1 MVAVFG
7 LVHAGRSV
15 RTHRHRLQRAA
26 LGLAAG
32 LVTTSLA
39 ACSGSAPAGAPGAGG
54 APGGGAPA
62 MPVEI
67 TTLQP
72 RPVEQLG
79 EYVGT
84 IKSRKSTTVQ
94 PQAEGI
100 ITHIG
105 VKSGDRVSPGT
116 LILEIDAGPQ
126 RAAVSVL
133 EGIHAAREAD
143 ATFAKQQAARAKT
156 MLDVGAGS
164 QQEVDQAVAQQKAAE
179 AQLKAVEDQIRQQQA
194 ELAYYRVTAPTTG
207 VIGDIPV
214 REGDRVTKST
224 MLTTIE
230 ANAGLEV
237 YIAVPVEQAPNLK
250 PGLPVRI
257 ISDTNQVLATEK
269 VDFISPSVE
278 DATQT
283 VLVKAAVSDGSKF
296 RTDQFVRARIVWS
309 TAPGLMIPITSVN
322 RINGQFF
329 AFVAENSGRGLTA
342 KQRAVTLGPV
352 IGNEYVVVAGL
363 KPGEQLIV
371 SGLQKIG
378 DGAPVQALPSRGG
391 GDPGAAG
398 GRRGGD

>member
-7 LVHAGRSV
+7 LVHAGRFV
-15 RTHRHRLQRAA
+15 RRHRHRLQRAA
-26 LGLAAG
+26 RGLAAG

-39 ACSGSAPAGAPGAGG
+39 ACGGSAPAGAPGAGG

-72 RPVEQLG
+72 KLVEQTG
-79 EYVGT
+79 EFVGT
-84 IKSRKSTTVQ
+84 IKSRRSTTVQ

-126 RAAVSVL
+126 RAAVAVI

-164 QQEVDQAVAQQKAAE
+164 QMEYDQAVAQQKAAE

-194 ELAYYRVTAPTTG
+194 ELAYYRVTAPTAG

-237 YIAVPVEQAPNLK
+237 YIAVPVEQAPKLK
-250 PGLPVRI
+250 LGLPVRI
-257 ISDTNQVLATEK
+257 ISDTNQVLTTER
-269 VDFISPSVE
+269 VDFISPSVD

-309 TAPGLMIPITSVN
+309 TAPGLMIPVTSVN

-329 AFVAENSGRGLTA
+329 AFVAENSGRGLAA

-352 IGNEYVVVAGL
+352 IGNDYVVIAGL

-391 GDPGAAG
+391 GEAGAG
-398 GRRGGD
+398 RGGD

>member
-1 MVAVFG
+1 
-7 LVHAGRSV
+7 
-15 RTHRHRLQRAA
+15 
-26 LGLAAG
+26 
-32 LVTTSLA
+32 
-39 ACSGSAPAGAPGAGG
+39 
-54 APGGGAPA
+54 

-67 TTLQP
+67 VTLQP
-72 RPVEQLG
+72 KPVEQTG
-79 EYVGT
+79 EFVGT

-100 ITHIG
+100 ITHIS
-105 VKSGDRVSPGT
+105 VKSGDHVTPGAP
-116 LILEIDAGPQ
+116 ILEIDAGPQ

-164 QQEVDQAVAQQKAAE
+164 QQEYDQAVAQQKAAE

-194 ELAYYRVTAPTTG
+194 ELAYYRVTAPTVG
-207 VIGDIPV
+207 VIGDVPV

-224 MLTTIE
+224 VLTTIE

-237 YIAVPVEQAPNLK
+237 YIAVPVQQAPNLK

-257 ISDTNQVLATEK
+257 VSDTNQVLATER
-269 VDFISPSVE
+269 VDFISPSVD

-283 VLVKAAVSDGSKF
+283 VLVKASVSDGSKF

-309 TAPGLMIPITSVN
+309 TAPGLMVPITSVN

-329 AFVAENSGRGLTA
+329 AFVAESSGRGLSA

-352 IGNEYVVVAGL
+352 IGNEYVVIGGL
-363 KPGEQLIV
+363 KAGDQLIV

-378 DGAPVQALPSRGG
+378 DGAPVQALPSRGNG
-391 GDPGAAG
+391 GGANSQAPAG
-398 GRRGGD
+398 SGRGGD

>member
-1 MVAVFG
+1 
-7 LVHAGRSV
+7 
-15 RTHRHRLQRAA
+15 
-26 LGLAAG
+26 
-32 LVTTSLA
+32 
-39 ACSGSAPAGAPGAGG
+39 
-54 APGGGAPA
+54 PA

-67 TTLQP
+67 VTLQP
-72 RPVEQLG
+72 KPVEQTG
-79 EYVGT
+79 EFVGT

-105 VKSGDRVSPGT
+105 VKSGDRVSPGA

-164 QQEVDQAVAQQKAAE
+164 QQEYDQAVAQQKAAE

-194 ELAYYRVTAPTTG
+194 ELAYYRVTAPTAG
-207 VIGDIPV
+207 VIGDVPV

-230 ANAGLEV
+230 ANAGLEAYV
-237 YIAVPVEQAPNLK
+237 AVPVQQAPNLK
-250 PGLPVRI
+250 LGLPVRI
-257 ISDTNQVLATEK
+257 ISDSNQVLATEK
-269 VDFISPSVE
+269 VDFISPSVD

-283 VLVKAAVSDGSKF
+283 VLVKAAISDGSKF

-329 AFVAENSGRGLTA
+329 AFVAENSGRGLAA

-352 IGNEYVVVAGL
+352 IGNEYVVIGGL

-391 GDPGAAG
+391 GEGAAG
-398 GRRGGD
+398 AGRGGD